1 MEDGGKTMDYSF
13 QKIEPKWQAKWEE
26 EGIFHAKDFSEKPK
40 FYGLVEF
47 PYPSGAGM
55 HVGHI
60 KAYSSIEVISRN
72 QHAPALHHG
81 QEHREVLGAVKARRL
96 LF

>member
-1 MEDGGKTMDYSF
+1 MDYSF

-40 FYGLVEF
+40 FYGLAEF
-47 PYPSGAGM
+47 PHPSGAGM

-60 KAYSSIEVISRN
+60 LAYPSIEEILS
-72 QHAPALHHG
+72 
-81 QEHREVLGAVKARRL
+81 KRRMQCSHVP
-96 LF
+96 FPI